1 MQEEMLQ
8 DGNQTIEPE
17 VEEVTEQ
24 PIEQQETQEESQPQ
38 DYFTVKY
45 NKEERQ
51 VSYDEA
57 PDYIQ
62 KGMNYDKVQQKAQEQ
77 EQYLNRVARASGFD
91 SHEQMV
97 AALDDW
103 EREQQNARY
112 QEAGIDPDKFQ
123 QLVSELPEIKQLRD
137 IQRQQHEQEM
147 FQREVN
153 EFVSEFPDVKPDQIP
168 PEAWTLKEQ
177 TGISLLDAYL
187 RSTYKSLSQ
196 QKEQEAIQKL
206 QQNQNSSPGALGG
219 AEVNHNSSVAKLSKN
234 DFNSMVDQV
243 LRGERNQL

>member
-1 MQEEMLQ
+1 MSEELL

>member
-1 MQEEMLQ
+1 MSEELF

-17 VEEVTEQ
+17 VESEVTEQ
-24 PIEQQETQEESQPQ
+24 PIDQQETQEESQPQ
-38 DYFTVKY
+38 DFFTVKY
-45 NKEERQ
+45 NKEDRQ

-77 EQYLNRVARASGFD
+77 EQYLNRVARASGFE

-103 EREQQNARY
+103 EKEQENARY
-112 QEAGIDPDKFQ
+112 QEAGIDPEKFN
-123 QLVSELPEIKQLRD
+123 QLVSELPEIKEMRE
-137 IQRQQHEQEM
+137 IKRQQHEQDM
-147 FQREVN
+147 FQREIN
-153 EFVSEFPDVKPDQIP
+153 EFVAEFPDVKPDQIP

-177 TGISLLDAYL
+177 SGIPLLDAYL
-187 RSTYKSLSQ
+187 RSTYKSLGQ

-219 AEVNHNSSVAKLSKN
+219 AEVNHNTSVSKLSKN